1 MNPSLTPLQVVNRAL
16 VEIAQ
21 GVALSG
27 GTVGSNFDGSPNGIY
42 AATLYQG
49 AVQMLLRQQDYEFA
63 RTFVP
68 LVSATVLTP
77 PGWLAGFVYPVTAI
91 RIRQV
96 LPAGGFDI
104 TDPEPIRWDVGWD
117 GTQQVIWT
125 SNANTDGAIIT
136 TNQVTEGM
144 WDDMFTEQ
152 MVRYLGSQLSI
163 PIAGRPDFSEKMLD
177 WSGKIGGAD
186 MDRDS

>member
-1 MNPSLTPLQVVNRAL
+1 MDPTLTPLKVVNRAL

-21 GVALSG
+21 GVPLASG
-27 GTVGSNFDGSPNGIY
+27 NPGSNFDGSPNGVY
-42 AATLYQG
+42 AAQLYTG
-49 AVQMLLRQQDYEFA
+49 AVQMLLRQQDYEFS

-68 LVSATVLTP
+68 LVPAVVLTP
-77 PGWLAGFVYPVTAI
+77 PGWLNGFVYPAQAL

-96 LPAGGFDI
+96 LPPGSFDI
-104 TDPEPIRWDVGWD
+104 TDPQPVRWDVGFD

-125 SNANTDGAIIT
+125 SVATTDGAIIT
-136 TNQVTEGM
+136 TSAVTEAM
-144 WDDMFTEQ
+144 WDSMFTEQ
-152 MVRYLGSQLSI
+152 MVRYLGSQLAI
-163 PIAGRPDFSEKMLD
+163 PVAGRPDFSEKMLD